1 MTDRLNI
8 SREKL
13 AYIVDSTAAPLA
25 VSAVITTWIG
35 FEITQ
40 LSNSLNTLAEETSDP
55 TLAAQ
60 LLTGAEN
67 AFIIFLDTMPSLF
80 YPIVALAF
88 VLMTTV
94 MEKEFGPM
102 LKAERRAF

>member
-40 LSNSLNTLAEETSDP
+40 ISNSLNTLAEETSDP

-67 AFIIFLDTMPSLF
+67 AFIIFLDTMPHLF
-80 YPIVALAF
+80 YPILALPL
-88 VLMTTV
+88 VLLTMVLNTG
-94 MEKEFGPM
+94 FGS
-102 LKAERRAF
+102 

>member
-1 MTDRLNI
+1 MFSWFSALIIFFYDYANTQIRGNALRPMTDRLNI

-40 LSNSLNTLAEETSDP
+40 ISNSLNTLAEETSDL

-67 AFIIFLDTMPSLF
+67 AFIIFLEDRKS
-80 YPIVALAF
+80 V
-88 VLMTTV
+88 V
-94 MEKEFGPM
+94 
-102 LKAERRAF
+102 